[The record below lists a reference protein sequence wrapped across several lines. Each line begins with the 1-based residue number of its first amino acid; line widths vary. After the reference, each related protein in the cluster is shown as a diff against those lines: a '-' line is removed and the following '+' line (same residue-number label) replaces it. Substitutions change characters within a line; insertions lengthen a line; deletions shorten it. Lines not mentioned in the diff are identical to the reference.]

1 MKVIDNKR
9 KEALTGG
16 SILPGGCCPF
26 VVTGNDGD
34 NPVVLVFVVA
44 LCSWFDAFVV
54 WCTTTSLDEGR
65 ASVEVGWAARVCVCV
80 RVRVRGGCP
89 GASFWSFSRFS
100 ASVHVRVRVR
110 WPSAWPRARCWG

>member
-1 MKVIDNKR
+1 MKGIDNKR

-54 WCTTTSLDEGR
+54 WCTTTSLDKGR
-65 ASVEVGWAARVCVCV
+65 GKRPPVYAIIIYETWATALQADIST
-80 RVRVRGGCP
+80 GETAHQP
-89 GASFWSFSRFS
+89 KFSHML
-100 ASVHVRVRVR
+100 V
-110 WPSAWPRARCWG
+110 